1 MLKSAPPSF
10 PPPLASTVLDGLPG
24 HYIRRLQQIG
34 VALFMEE
41 TAESGITPVQF
52 ATLTA
57 AHEQPGLDQRSLA
70 AMICFDTSTIGG
82 VIDRLEKRGLMLR
95 NAAPHDRRL
104 RLLTVTPAG
113 EALLAEVTPRV
124 QAVQQRL
131 LAPLPPDEQAHF
143 LRLLRSVVDAHG
155 EGSGEASGEASG
167 QVRGDGNTDG

>member
-1 MLKSAPPSF
+1 MLKSAPPPF
-10 PPPLASTVLDGLPG
+10 PAPTLAGTALDDLPG
-24 HYIRRLQQIG
+24 HYIRRLQQIA

-124 QAVQQRL
+124 QAVQQRI

-143 LRLLRSVVDAHG
+143 LHLLRSVVDAHG
-155 EGSGEASGEASG
+155 ETSD
-167 QVRGDGNTDG
+167 QMRGDGSNDG